1 MLIRKSLATLGL
13 VLTLGTALAADAPE
27 TWDGL
32 VEVKPRK
39 ADAAYLMPG
48 ADFRPYTKVMLDP
61 TEVAFRKDWMKDMNQ
76 GTSLSRQVTDQDAQ
90 KILDT
95 ARSNFDDIFA
105 EAFTKAGFQVVT
117 AAAPDVLR
125 IRTGLA
131 NLYVN
136 APDVNA
142 PGRSRTFTANAG
154 EATLIVEV
162 RDSVSGALMGRAV
175 DRRQTRDTGMQM
187 ATSVSNL
194 SDFRILFKHWASI
207 AASGVNELKSMS
219 PVPVDLKPG
228 QKL

>member
-1 MLIRKSLATLGL
+1 MLIRRSIA
-13 VLTLGTALAADAPE
+13 ALALVFALGSAIAEDAP
-27 TWDGL
+27 TSWDGL
-32 VEVKPRK
+32 VQVQPRK
-39 ADAAYLMPG
+39 MDAAYLMPG

-61 TEVAFRKDWMKDMNQ
+61 TEVAFRKDWKKDMNE

-90 KILDT
+90 KIIDT
-95 ARSNFDDIFA
+95 ARSNFGDIFA
-105 EAFTKAGFQVVT
+105 EAFTKAGYQVVT

-131 NLYVN
+131 NLYIN
-136 APDVNA
+136 APDVSA
-142 PGRSRTFTANAG
+142 PGRSRSFTANAG

-162 RDSVSGALMGRAV
+162 RDSVTGALMGRAV

-194 SDFRILFKHWASI
+194 SDFRMLFKHWATI
-207 AASGVNELKSMS
+207 AANGVGELKSMS
-219 PVPVDLKPG
+219 PVPADLKPG